1 MAIEIEI
8 RHKGDFRCE
17 SGIEGKSAKT
27 VTDAPAENGG
37 LGEHMSP
44 TDLVGAAL
52 GSCVVTMVVMAAKRA
67 GAELGEVT
75 ASVSKEMVSEP
86 KRRIGSMHVAIK
98 VPNWPKLSEEVRKRL
113 EAAATGC
120 PVKNSL
126 HPDTKMSVS
135 FEY

>member
-1 MAIEIEI
+1 MAVEIAI

-17 SGIEGKSAKT
+17 AELEGKAAT
-27 VTDAPAENGG
+27 IDTDAPSENGG
-37 LGEHMSP
+37 RGELMSP

-52 GSCVVTMVVMAAKRA
+52 GTCVVTMVVTAAKRA
-67 GAELGEVT
+67 GAEVGEVT
-75 ASVSKEMVSEP
+75 AQVSKEMVSEP
-86 KRRIGSMHVAIK
+86 KRRIGALHMTVK
-98 VPNWPKLSEEVRKRL
+98 VPNWPNLSDEVRKRL

-126 HPDTKMSVS
+126 HPDTKLTIS